1 MTKVV
6 GVEFK
11 DQGEKYYFSIKKV
24 IPKKNITVIVDTEK
38 GIQFGKVVTDIL
50 EIDEKLFPKEIKP
63 IIRISTKKDFNIHK
77 KNIKDAK
84 EALIVCKRIVEEDN
98 LKMQV
103 IDASYS
109 FDRSQLL
116 FRFVADT
123 RIDFRDLAKELAA
136 IYKTRI
142 ELRQIG
148 IRDKAKEVGGL
159 GLCGRKMCCAR
170 FLKDFNSVS
179 ISMAKNQNLSLN
191 PSKINGVCGRLLCCL
206 KYEDDNY
213 TECKKTLPKIGEI
226 VKTEKGEGKVISL
239 DILNH
244 KYIVELN
251 NHNILEINIDC
262 EKNDETNS

>member
-1 MTKVV
+1 MIKAV

-11 DQGEKYYFSIKKV
+11 ENGEKYYFSTKKV
-24 IPKKNITVIVDTEK
+24 TPKKNITVIVDTEK
-38 GIQFGKVVTDIL
+38 GIQFGKVVTDVID
-50 EIDEKLFPKEIKP
+50 IDEKLFTKEIKP

-77 KNIKDAK
+77 KNLKDAK
-84 EALIVCKRIVEEDN
+84 EALIVCKKIVEEDN

-103 IDASYS
+103 IDATYS

-116 FRFVADT
+116 FRFVADN

-159 GLCGRKMCCAR
+159 GICGRKMCCAR

-213 TECKKTLPKIGEI
+213 TECKKNLPKIGEI

-244 KYIVELN
+244 KYVVELN
-251 NHNILEINIDC
+251 NHSTLEINIDS
-262 EKNDETNS
+262 EKKDETNS